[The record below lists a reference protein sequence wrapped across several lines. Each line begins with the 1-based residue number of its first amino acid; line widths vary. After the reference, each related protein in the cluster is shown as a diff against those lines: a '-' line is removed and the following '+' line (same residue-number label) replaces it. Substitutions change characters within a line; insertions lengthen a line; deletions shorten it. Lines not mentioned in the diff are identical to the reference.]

1 MQTNICKIFRDGE
14 MFMKKRL
21 NKLLALMIAAVMI
34 ALTFTVSSAAFW
46 EEEEFNDIFVIDN
59 VEYIVEYDED
69 ADAYASVLG
78 YEIDEENN
86 SLLAEKVVIPSKVEY
101 NGESLTVTDIYSA
114 AFAECETLREI
125 TLPSTITGIGD
136 YAFEGAINLSKIVIP
151 DDCRF
156 EYFGNGVFD
165 GTRVLD
171 YLSEQSPDGEIVIG
185 QNVLL
190 AYLGSATDY
199 TVPDIITIIAE
210 LCFFGSGIKNITIPE
225 TVEYIGPYAFESC
238 TGLKEIT
245 LPDSVQDISDGAF
258 SYCTNLE
265 KINLGDNIGYI
276 GMFAFEGTKIKNIYL
291 GDNVFN
297 VTGAFV
303 GCEELKSITVSEN
316 NPNFSTDGE
325 ALYYEYYYE
334 SEFTDGE
341 YFEVSGCTL
350 EFYFGDSENGEYTVR
365 DDVDYISDYAFFNC
379 KQIKRV
385 NILSEVS
392 IGEKAFAFSSIE
404 SIDFEMIFG
413 IGISSFEGCEN
424 LRYVDL
430 SNAFTVDNS
439 AFENCTALSDVVF
452 GDSISYIGMAAFR
465 NTALTEVNVGGDYTV
480 VDEGA
485 FQNCPDLKRVNF
497 NDGVY
502 SLGEYLFT
510 GCPSLERVYI
520 AESVEVF
527 GENALFECEDVVF
540 EVVKYSAGYDFVRD
554 NGLNYEIV
562 GKVSFFKRVAAF
574 FARIFDFL
582 FGWLTPI
589 SVN

>member
-46 EEEEFNDIFVIDN
+46 EEEEFNDIFVVDN

-69 ADAYASVLG
+69 DDAYASVLG
-78 YEIDEENN
+78 YETDGENN
-86 SLLAEKVVIPSKVEY
+86 SLLAEKVVIPSKVQY
-101 NGESLTVTDIYSA
+101 NGESLTVKYIYSA
-114 AFAECETLREI
+114 AFYECETLREI
-125 TLPSTITGIGD
+125 TLPSTITEIGD
-136 YAFEGAINLSKIVIP
+136 YAFEEAINLSKIVIP

-156 EYFGNGVFD
+156 EYFGNSVFD

-171 YLSEQSPDGEIVIG
+171 YLSEKSPDGEIILG
-185 QNVLL
+185 QNVLY
-190 AYLGSATDY
+190 AYLGTATDY
-199 TVPDIITIIAE
+199 TVPDKITIIAD

-245 LPDSVQDISDGAF
+245 VPDSISDISDGAF
-258 SYCTNLE
+258 SCCTNLE

-334 SEFTDGE
+334 SEFADGE
-341 YFEVSGCTL
+341 YYEVSGCTL
-350 EFYFGDSENGEYTVR
+350 ELYFGDSENGEYTVR
-365 DDVDYISDYAFFNC
+365 DDVDHISDYAFFNC

-392 IGEKAFAFSSIE
+392 VGEKAFAFSSIE

-452 GDSISYIGMAAFR
+452 GDSLSWIGMAAFR
-465 NTALTEVNVGGDYTV
+465 NTALTEVNVGGDFTF

-485 FQNCPDLKRVNF
+485 FQNCHDLKRVNF

-520 AESVEVF
+520 AESVEDF
-527 GENALFECEDVVF
+527 YENALFECEDVVF
-540 EVVKYSAGYDFVRD
+540 EVVKYSAGYDFVRE
-554 NGLNYEIV
+554 NNLNYEIV

-589 SVN
+589 SVY

>member
-1 MQTNICKIFRDGE
+1 

-34 ALTFTVSSAAFW
+34 ALTFTVSSAAFG
-46 EEEEFNDIFVIDN
+46 EEEE
-59 VEYIVEYDED
+59 YDESMFLID
-69 ADAYASVLG
+69 GVYYSATYLGEDGMHAEVIG
-78 YEIDEENN
+78 YEIDDEGN
-86 SLLAEKVVIPSKVEY
+86 SLLAEKVVIPSEVEY
-101 NGESLTVTDIYSA
+101 NGESLTVTNIHSA
-114 AFAECETLREI
+114 AFLECGTLKEI
-125 TLPSTITGIGD
+125 TLPSTITEIGD
-136 YAFEGAINLSKIVIP
+136 GAFAGAINLSKIIIP
-151 DDCRF
+151 DDCYF
-156 EYFGNGVFD
+156 EYLGYSVFD

-171 YLSEQSPDGEIVIG
+171 YLSEKSPDGEIIIG
-185 QNVLL
+185 QNVLY
-190 AYLGSATDY
+190 AYLGSETDY
-199 TVPDIITIIAE
+199 TVPDEITIIAD
-210 LCFFGSGIKNITIPE
+210 LCFFGSGIENITIPE

-238 TGLKEIT
+238 VKLKEIT
-245 LPDSVQDISDGAF
+245 IPDSVTAIEEGAF

-276 GMFAFEGTKIKNIYL
+276 GLFAFEETKIKNIYL
-291 GDNVFN
+291 GDNVYN

-303 GCEELKSITVSEN
+303 GCEELESITISEN

-334 SEFTDGE
+334 SDFTDE
-341 YFEVSGCTL
+341 DYFEVSGCTL
-350 EFYFGDSENGEYTVR
+350 EFYFGDPENGEYTVR

-404 SIDFEMIFG
+404 SIDDEMIFE

-424 LRYVDL
+424 IRFADL
-430 SNAFTVDNS
+430 SNAYFVDNS
-439 AFENCTALSDVVF
+439 VFENCTALSEVVF
-452 GDSISYIGMAAFR
+452 GDSISWIGMAAFR

-480 VDEGA
+480 VNEGA
-485 FQNCPDLKRVNF
+485 FQNCPDLRRVNF

-520 AESVEVF
+520 AESVEDF
-527 GENALFECEDVVF
+527 YENALFECEDIVF

-562 GKVSFFKRVAAF
+562 GKVSFFKRVADF

-582 FGWLTPI
+582 FGWLTPV
-589 SVN
+589 SVY

>member
-1 MQTNICKIFRDGE
+1 

-46 EEEEFNDIFVIDN
+46 EEEEFDDIFVIDN
-59 VEYIVEYDED
+59 VDYIVEYDEN

-78 YEIDEENN
+78 YEVDEENN
-86 SLLAEKVVIPSKVEY
+86 SLLAEKVVIPSEVEH
-101 NGESLTVTDIYSA
+101 NGESLTVSTIA
-114 AFAECETLREI
+114 NNAFVDCYTLREI
-125 TLPSTITGIGD
+125 TLPSTITEIGD
-136 YAFEGAINLSKIVIP
+136 GAFAGAINLSKIIIP
-151 DDCRF
+151 DDCYF
-156 EYFGNGVFD
+156 EYLGYSVFD

-171 YLSEQSPDGEIVIG
+171 YLSEKSPDGEIIIG
-185 QNVLL
+185 QNVLY

-199 TVPDIITIIAE
+199 TVPDEITIIAD
-210 LCFFGSGIKNITIPE
+210 LCFFGSGIENITIPE

-238 TGLKEIT
+238 VKLKEIT
-245 LPDSVQDISDGAF
+245 IPDSVTAIEEGAF

-276 GMFAFEGTKIKNIYL
+276 GLFAFEETKIKNIYL
-291 GDNVFN
+291 GDNVYN

-303 GCEELKSITVSEN
+303 GCEELESITVSEN

-334 SEFTDGE
+334 SDFTDE
-341 YFEVSGCTL
+341 DYFEVSGCTL
-350 EFYFGDSENGEYTVR
+350 EFYFGDPENGEYTVR

-404 SIDFEMIFG
+404 SIDDEMIFE

-424 LRYVDL
+424 LRSVDL
-430 SNAFTVDNS
+430 SNTYFVNNS
-439 AFENCTALSDVVF
+439 AFENCTALSEVVF
-452 GDSISYIGMAAFR
+452 GDGISYIGMAAFR

-485 FQNCPDLKRVNF
+485 FQNCPDLRRVNF

-520 AESVEVF
+520 AESVEDF
-527 GENALFECEDVVF
+527 YENALAECEDIVF

-562 GKVSFFKRVAAF
+562 GKVSFFKRVADF

-582 FGWLTPI
+582 FGWLTPV